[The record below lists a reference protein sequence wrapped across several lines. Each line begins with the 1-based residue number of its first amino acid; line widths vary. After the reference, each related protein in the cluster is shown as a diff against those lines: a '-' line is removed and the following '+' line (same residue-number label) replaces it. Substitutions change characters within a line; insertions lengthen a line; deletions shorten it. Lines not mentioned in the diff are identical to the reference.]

1 MGIQP
6 PAKPLL
12 QSCPLSRSC
21 PLPAH
26 RGLVGGTWTEKPQT
40 LEHLLVPRRC
50 SSGWEL
56 QLPTA
61 PGHPGS
67 LLGVARSQ
75 AQTRGQPGKLVR
87 RSRPVPH

>member
-26 RGLVGGTWTEKPQT
+26 RGLVGGGVDRKAPDPRAPSGTTKV
-40 LEHLLVPRRC
+40 LLGMGAAAANSPR
-50 SSGWEL
+50 
-56 QLPTA
+56 A
-61 PGHPGS
+61 PGIPVGS
-67 LLGVARSQ
+67 S
-75 AQTRGQPGKLVR
+75 
-87 RSRPVPH
+87 PVPGADPRAARETG